1 MIFFF
6 LEVDISSLN
15 SYYIDM
21 PLKII
26 RKEKVKKNLSYSEV
40 RDQKSIEPYKTNRQ
54 TSKTL
59 NFLLIYGGSASILAS
74 ECLELNWTMDQCRDY
89 VKSEHLE
96 NDIKELKLQPGSRFK
111 DEDDI
116 IRMVCATRLRENYF
130 KGYEGFL
137 TRGDKEIQF
146 ATQHGYVRSYFGA
159 TRKLIELA
167 LKGTDD
173 VSRKSRE
180 IRNLENICRNTAIQN
195 LESCIVKKAMC
206 NIQKFTEEKN
216 LKSYVWN
223 EIHDSVDFV
232 VYKPELHDVLAHTKH
247 VMERAFPETKYGLIP
262 LKIDVEVS
270 DLNKGDYYKGGRE
283 PAEFGIEWEG
293 LEYEDPDPFYIE
305 TTREFEEKYFRGRR
319 DYWRKKNQKD
329 PLEDEIAK
337 YLEEGGLSI
346 D

>member
-1 MIFFF
+1 
-6 LEVDISSLN
+6 
-15 SYYIDM
+15 M

-74 ECLELNWTMDQCRDY
+74 ECLELNWTMDQCKDY

-96 NDIKELKLQPGSRFK
+96 NDIKELKLQSGNRFN
-111 DEDDI
+111 DDDDI

-137 TRGDKEIQF
+137 LRGDKEIQF
-146 ATQHGYVRSYFGA
+146 ATKHGYVRSYFGA

-173 VSRKSRE
+173 ASKKSRE
-180 IRNLENICRNTAIQN
+180 MRNLENICRNTAIQN

-232 VYKPELHDVLAHTKH
+232 VYKPELHDMLAHTKH

-283 PAEFGIEWEG
+283 PAEFGIEWEN

-305 TTREFEEKYFRGRR
+305 TTREFEKNYFKNRR

-329 PLEDEIAK
+329 PLENEIAK
-337 YLEEGGLSI
+337 YLKEGGLSI

>member
-1 MIFFF
+1 MA
-6 LEVDISSLN
+6 
-15 SYYIDM
+15 
-21 PLKII
+21 LKII
-26 RKEKVKKNLSYSEV
+26 KREKVKKNLTYEEV

-74 ECLELNWTMDQCRDY
+74 ECLELYWTMDQCKNY

-96 NDIKELKLQPGSRFK
+96 NDIKELKKSSGNRF
-111 DEDDI
+111 DDDDI

-159 TRKLIELA
+159 TRKLIELS
-167 LKGTDD
+167 LKGSDD
-173 VSRKSRE
+173 VARKSRE
-180 IRNLENICRNTAIQN
+180 LRNLENICRNTAIQN

-206 NIQKFTEEKN
+206 NIQKFTEDKN

-232 VYKPELHDVLAHTKH
+232 VYKSELHDMLAHTKH

-283 PAEFGIEWEG
+283 PAEFGIEWTG
-293 LEYEDPDPFYIE
+293 LEYEDPDPFYVE
-305 TTREFEEKYFRGRR
+305 TTREFEKDYFSKRKL
-319 DYWRKKNQKD
+319 YWENKGEMD
-329 PLEDEIAK
+329 PLQDEIIN
-337 YLEEGGLSI
+337 YLKEGGLTL